1 MSHLLYMIRFF
12 QRPSLVF
19 ALLFASSAI
28 ANNTSPTQR
37 ADALMEQ
44 WIQLEKQN
52 TQLKSQWQENKQ
64 LLEQRIS
71 LLQREKKQLQ
81 ALDKDHH
88 KQVDEVSAQ
97 RQKLI
102 TLQTSMESTQQ
113 DLTRWLDREFSQINN
128 VLPQLPPP
136 LANTWQLA
144 LTELDTKNPSNRLE
158 TLLSL
163 YQSFDEFNK
172 RISTNQ
178 ATIIDAQGNEK
189 VVKQL
194 YLGVARGW
202 YLTLDSATAVAGMP
216 TAQGWQ
222 WQHESPLSPTQINA
236 ALAMIAHKKE
246 AALIKLPMRL
256 GANNASLAGEQ

>member
-1 MSHLLYMIRFF
+1 MIRFLKL
-12 QRPSLVF
+12 P
-19 ALLFASSAI
+19 LLASTLLITSTAI

-37 ADALMEQ
+37 ADALMKQ

-64 LLEQRIS
+64 LLAQRIS

-81 ALDKDHH
+81 ALDTDHH
-88 KQVDEVSAQ
+88 KQVDEVSEQ

-102 TLQTSMESTQQ
+102 ALQTSMESTQQ
-113 DLTRWLDREFSQINN
+113 DLTLWLDREFAQINS

-136 LANTWQLA
+136 LANTWQLT
-144 LTELDTKNPSNRLE
+144 LTQSDANNPSNRLE

-172 RISTNQ
+172 RISANQ
-178 ATIIDAQGNEK
+178 ATIIDVQGNEK

-202 YLTLDSATAVAGMP
+202 YLTLDGATAVAGMP

-222 WQHESPLSPTQINA
+222 WQHKSPLSPTQIEA

-256 GANNASLAGEQ
+256 SANNASQPTPAGDK